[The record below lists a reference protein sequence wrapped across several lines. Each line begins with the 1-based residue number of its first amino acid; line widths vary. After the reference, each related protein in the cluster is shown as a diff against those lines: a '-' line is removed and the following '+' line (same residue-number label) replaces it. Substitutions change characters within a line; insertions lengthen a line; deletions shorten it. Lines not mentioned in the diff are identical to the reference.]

1 MKLAHPCPSHC
12 PTPAPCCRMGSA
24 CILLQ
29 VVVQCGMIPRTE
41 NLLVDRSA
49 TRFVLLFP
57 FINKGQPV
65 ILDRRRRSLT
75 ISINPS
81 VDGSAARSARRAFFC
96 EQKVTCHW

>member
-1 MKLAHPCPSHC
+1 
-12 PTPAPCCRMGSA
+12 MGSA

-29 VVVQCGMIPRTE
+29 AAVQCGMIPRTE

-81 VDGSAARSARRAFFC
+81 VDGSAARSARQAFC
-96 EQKVTCHW
+96 VQKETCHWCQDEKVSDLLSAEAVASAL